1 MILLRFRLRFSLNFV
16 LRVRLRVR
24 LRFMLRFML
33 SFMLRFR
40 LRYLKATNPDTAH
53 SHNSRRELSVFKLS
67 FMLCKYSYQ
76 TN

>member
-1 MILLRFRLRFSLNFV
+1 MLRERFRLRFSLNFG
-16 LRVRLRVR
+16 LRVR
-24 LRFMLRFML
+24 LRFRLRFML

-40 LRYLKATNPDTAH
+40 LRYLKATNPDAAH

-67 FMLCKYSYQ
+67 FILCKYSYL

>member
-1 MILLRFRLRFSLNFV
+1 MLRQRFRLRFSLNFG
-16 LRVRLRVR
+16 LRVR
-24 LRFMLRFML
+24 LRFRLRFML

-67 FMLCKYSYQ
+67 FILCKYSYQ